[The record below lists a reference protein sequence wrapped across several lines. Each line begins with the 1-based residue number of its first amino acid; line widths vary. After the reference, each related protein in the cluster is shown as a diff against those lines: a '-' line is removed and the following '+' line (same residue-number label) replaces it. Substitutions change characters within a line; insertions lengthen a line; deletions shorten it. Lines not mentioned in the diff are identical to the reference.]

1 MQIAVFLE
9 IDKDHAPKYMDAF
22 ETRCRQA
29 VKEQAWVIASKEYA
43 DKLPEEEKGDY
54 LKVIP
59 EDILKEV
66 DENVEQAA
74 DRATLLVIQR
84 NEKFENW
91 LLELFGDD
99 AADAESI
106 LANGTYG
113 SIKHVAEE
121 KHIAFYVE
129 QSRNNVQRGEDKS
142 SYYQNKVELLENNLS
157 VLNERYKNVNE
168 SYYSLREYTTSTE
181 NYMKNLQVHATELDN
196 ELQAVTAE
204 NEQLKA
210 QVEEIEQMRKE
221 NKTTLELYQGVL
233 KELDER
239 KVEVLELKSKYHRR

>member
-74 DRATLLVIQR
+74 DRAILLVIQR

-91 LLELFGDD
+91 LLELFGED
-99 AADAESI
+99 AAGAESI

-129 QSRNNVQRGEDKS
+129 QSRNNVQSGEDKS

-168 SYYSLREYTTSTE
+168 SYYSLR
-181 NYMKNLQVHATELDN
+181 DN

>member
-1 MQIAVFLE
+1 M
-9 IDKDHAPKYMDAF
+9 
-22 ETRCRQA
+22 
-29 VKEQAWVIASKEYA
+29 
-43 DKLPEEEKGDY
+43 
-54 LKVIP
+54 
-59 EDILKEV
+59 
-66 DENVEQAA
+66 
-74 DRATLLVIQR
+74 LVIQR

-91 LLELFGDD
+91 LLELFGED
-99 AADAESI
+99 AAGAESI

-129 QSRNNVQRGEDKS
+129 QSRNNVQSGEDKS

-210 QVEEIEQMRKE
+210 QVKEIEQMRKE

>member
-1 MQIAVFLE
+1 M
-9 IDKDHAPKYMDAF
+9 
-22 ETRCRQA
+22 
-29 VKEQAWVIASKEYA
+29 
-43 DKLPEEEKGDY
+43 
-54 LKVIP
+54 
-59 EDILKEV
+59 
-66 DENVEQAA
+66 
-74 DRATLLVIQR
+74 LVIQR

-91 LLELFGDD
+91 LLKLLGDD
-99 AADAESI
+99 AAGVESI

-129 QSRNNVQRGEDKS
+129 QSRNNVQSGEDKS

-196 ELQAVTAE
+196 ELQTVTAE

>member
-74 DRATLLVIQR
+74 DRAILLVIQR

-91 LLELFGDD
+91 LLELFGED
-99 AADAESI
+99 AAGAESI

-129 QSRNNVQRGEDKS
+129 QSRNNVQSGEDKS

-168 SYYSLREYTTSTE
+168 SYYSLR
-181 NYMKNLQVHATELDN
+181 